1 MKLDEI
7 TKILN
12 ARVICGEENLSREI
26 SHVFASDLMSDVLT
40 IDSRNLLLIT
50 GLTNVQ
56 TIRTSEMAD
65 IQNIVIVRNKKVTP
79 EMSEI
84 AIDNKM
90 VILECEFSMFRAC
103 GILYAAGM
111 QPVY

>member
-1 MKLDEI
+1 MKLSQVAE
-7 TKILN
+7 ILN
-12 ARVICGEENLSREI
+12 ATIICGEEFLSHEV

-40 IDSRNLLLIT
+40 VDSRNLLLLT

-65 IQNIVIVRNKKVTP
+65 ILYIVIVRNKKVTP
-79 EMSEI
+79 EMREI
-84 AIDNKM
+84 ANENNM
-90 VILECEFSMFRAC
+90 VILECSYSMFKTC
-103 GILYAAGM
+103 GILYSAGL

>member
-1 MKLDEI
+1 MKLSEI
-7 TKILN
+7 AEILN
-12 ARVICGEENLSREI
+12 ARVICGQEHLSREV
-26 SHVFASDLMSDVLT
+26 SHAFASDLMSDVLT
-40 IDSRNLLLIT
+40 IDSRNLLLLT

-79 EMSEI
+79 DMFGI
-84 AIDNKM
+84 ATENNM
-90 VILECEFSMFRAC
+90 VILECGYSLFRTC
-103 GILYAAGM
+103 GILYAAGL

>member
-1 MKLDEI
+1 MNLSEVAG
-7 TKILN
+7 ILH
-12 ARVICGEENLSREI
+12 AEVVSGEDFLSREV

-79 EMSEI
+79 EMLEI
-84 AIDNKM
+84 AKENEM
-90 VILECEFSMFRAC
+90 VILECDYSMFRAC
-103 GILYAAGM
+103 GKLYSAGL